1 MKQTKGPVMNPP
13 PTTTTT
19 TRAPSIRKAH
29 HDSVLG

>member
-13 PTTTTT
+13 TTTT